1 MALKITDTEMTSDI
15 TRQAA
20 RFSEN
25 AAADG
30 GGAWLVPWVPARL
43 LTQNQAVTAMTIAE
57 AVIAHTGDDDEF
69 ADWRKHVDGWAA
81 ELGITGPW
89 AILRV
94 QAAELA
100 AADAA
105 AAASSDKVN
114 IQYVV
119 TTLPMGRKT
128 KVNFSAHVL
137 GEPAPYEVAAM
148 MVPVDSR
155 RPRGDAGQYLA
166 ELMTMISFRLSQAA
180 EAPTAGH
187 PGATPLPFGAES

>member
-1 MALKITDTEMTSDI
+1 MALKITDTEMTSDV

-20 RFSEN
+20 EYSPN

-30 GGAWLVPWVPARL
+30 GGAWRVPWLPARL
-43 LTQNQAVTAMTIAE
+43 LTQNQAVSAMTIAE
-57 AVIAHTGDDDEF
+57 TVAARAGDDDEF
-69 ADWRKHVDGWAA
+69 AHWRKHVDGWAA
-81 ELGITGPW
+81 ELGVTGPW

-94 QAAELA
+94 QAAEFA

-105 AAASSDKVN
+105 VATGGTVP
-114 IQYVV
+114 IQYII
-119 TTLPMGRKT
+119 TTLPMGART

-148 MVPVDSR
+148 MVQVDSR
-155 RPRGDAGQYLA
+155 RPRGEAGQYLA
-166 ELMTMISFRLSQAA
+166 ELVGMLNLRLSAPAA
-180 EAPTAGH
+180 GM